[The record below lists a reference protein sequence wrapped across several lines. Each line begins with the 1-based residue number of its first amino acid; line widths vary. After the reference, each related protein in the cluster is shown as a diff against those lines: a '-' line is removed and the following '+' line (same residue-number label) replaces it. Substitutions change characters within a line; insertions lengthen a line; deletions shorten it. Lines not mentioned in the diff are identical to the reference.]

1 VSLGFTRNRRQT
13 FSVTLLRDG
22 DPLIEATQMLDLASS
37 GGGGVYSS
45 PRDPVEGPRAPTVKI
60 GASSPPSFRSTS
72 SAGSVRGRASWAA
85 PFQFSLSPAAAARST
100 RSESPTIQMTGR
112 AWSVSSSKIVDD
124 DALLSSLGNRA
135 LVEDEVKAWMQG
147 MPTTPPMRGRSAS
160 RRSCSPSDTSF
171 MSTLSTLASTS
182 RNDQPFTWPNW

>member
-1 VSLGFTRNRRQT
+1 MSRTHVDNDKKALSLPPSLLVRAGPQGTPVSLGFTRNRRQT

-45 PRDPVEGPRAPTVKI
+45 PGDPVEGPRAPTVKI

-100 RSESPTIQMTGR
+100 RSESPTIQVDLLSYSLLLMFVFLVLSVPR
-112 AWSVSSSKIVDD
+112 ALAASTDLLLP
-124 DALLSSLGNRA
+124 DALHVIADDRSSMERI
-135 LVEDEVKAWMQG
+135 VIKD
-147 MPTTPPMRGRSAS
+147 R
-160 RRSCSPSDTSF
+160 
-171 MSTLSTLASTS
+171 
-182 RNDQPFTWPNW
+182 